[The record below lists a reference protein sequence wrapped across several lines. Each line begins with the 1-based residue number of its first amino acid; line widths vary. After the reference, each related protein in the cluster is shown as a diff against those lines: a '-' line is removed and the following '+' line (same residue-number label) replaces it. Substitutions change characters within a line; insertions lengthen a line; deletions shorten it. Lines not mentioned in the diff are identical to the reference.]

1 MSDILQTPVC
11 TYLKDRKKGKFK
23 MKIRRGLRSWVT
35 AAFAVTLLTGS
46 PAMAADGDP
55 DVSREV
61 RAKEATLKLKA
72 RQNVALLYVK
82 GMT

>member
-1 MSDILQTPVC
+1 MV
-11 TYLKDRKKGKFK
+11 
-23 MKIRRGLRSWVT
+23 
-35 AAFAVTLLTGS
+35 AFVVTLLTGS
-46 PAMAADGDP
+46 PVIAADGDP
-55 DVSREV
+55 DVSRDV

>member
-1 MSDILQTPVC
+1 
-11 TYLKDRKKGKFK
+11 
-23 MKIRRGLRSWVT
+23 MKIRKGLRNWVMG
-35 AAFAVTLLTGS
+35 AFVVTLLTSS
-46 PAMAADGDP
+46 PVIAADGDP
-55 DVSREV
+55 DVSRDV